1 MPKYEYIEGKI
12 FIHSRYSGTIN
23 WGLHQPVDSIA
34 FNCFI
39 QNQNFNGNFC
49 GLHCNPA
56 DQIRAIYIEVNQK
69 KIIIGLYNTTQR
81 ILHLHPKRKIYPRLS
96 WPKLGISFIQI
107 ICFLLC
113 FLFCVFIQTAWQN
126 GSFDF
131 FSIMN
136 DVFYFTAILASAI
149 IILTACTTPIL
160 YLLYWPNFRETS
172 RQLQQLQLTYETIQS
187 LTPLPLE
194 AGVFK
199 QQALKIR

>member
-1 MPKYEYIEGKI
+1 
-12 FIHSRYSGTIN
+12 
-23 WGLHQPVDSIA
+23 
-34 FNCFI
+34 
-39 QNQNFNGNFC
+39 
-49 GLHCNPA
+49 
-56 DQIRAIYIEVNQK
+56 
-69 KIIIGLYNTTQR
+69 
-81 ILHLHPKRKIYPRLS
+81 
-96 WPKLGISFIQI
+96 
-107 ICFLLC
+107 
-113 FLFCVFIQTAWQN
+113 
-126 GSFDF
+126 
-131 FSIMN
+131 MN